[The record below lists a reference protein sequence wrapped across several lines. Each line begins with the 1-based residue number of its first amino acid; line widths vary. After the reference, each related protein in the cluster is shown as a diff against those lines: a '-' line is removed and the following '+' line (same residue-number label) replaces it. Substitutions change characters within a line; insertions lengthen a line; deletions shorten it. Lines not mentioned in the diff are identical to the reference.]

1 MALTSSALMKSM
13 RVKFTNQ
20 PIFTILL
27 LAQIL
32 ILVNSIL
39 RRKQNSILR
48 TILVY
53 CTVVPRD

>member
-39 RRKQNSILR
+39 RVNDTEYYARS
-48 TILVY
+48 
-53 CTVVPRD
+53 